1 MMSHFFLL
9 LFNSS
14 SMTSFSDSFLKANR
28 RSLSASYTSFFTLI
42 CGNSDLGDPLFPAIE
57 DNMSQ
62 RNKKR
67 MSMASTERISE

>member
-1 MMSHFFLL
+1 
-9 LFNSS
+9 
-14 SMTSFSDSFLKANR
+14 
-28 RSLSASYTSFFTLI
+28 
-42 CGNSDLGDPLFPAIE
+42 LGDPLFPAIE